1 MKRNFWRKGR
11 IFLLFSMNNISKFLN
26 VVYVQLEQSR
36 NLIGVYLR
44 SITTRNGRKVYSLLL
59 LTLRNQSFVLL
70 FQQRLKKRAR
80 FLPFLHG
87 IKKLNLLSTKSWVFS
102 CTRKIRF
109 CLALRM
115 PPYFIVWNKT
125 TDLER

>member
-1 MKRNFWRKGR
+1 M
-11 IFLLFSMNNISKFLN
+11 FSVNKVSKFLN

-44 SITTRNGRKVYSLLL
+44 SITTRNGRKAYHLLL

-70 FQQRLKKRAR
+70 FQQRLEKRAR

-87 IKKLNLLSTKSWVFS
+87 IKKLNPLSTKSWVFS
-102 CTRKIRF
+102 CTRKIRS
-109 CLALRM
+109 CLAPRT
-115 PPYFIVWNKT
+115 PPCFIV
-125 TDLER
+125 